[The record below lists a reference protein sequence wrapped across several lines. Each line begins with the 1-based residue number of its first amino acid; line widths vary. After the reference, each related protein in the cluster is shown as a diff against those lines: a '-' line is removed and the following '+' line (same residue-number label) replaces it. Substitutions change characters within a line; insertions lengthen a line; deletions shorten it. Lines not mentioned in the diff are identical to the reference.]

1 MKCKAPLFGFILLM
15 ITGCV
20 VYQPQAIDIP
30 LIHEKNECRIDA
42 GVSFLPSVQ
51 STISYGL
58 TNKIVLQGYGNY
70 GNDQKYYLQA
80 AAGVYQQKKDNRV
93 MEIYGGFGYG
103 YGDAYSDA
111 PAGNLVGNYQL
122 YFTQLN
128 YGKIATATSN
138 FETGIGI
145 KLGYLHSALQDRNY
159 YSLSYPGPY
168 DIYYDESILVEPGGF
183 IRMGGENLRFG
194 IKLGGTYIYKFTNQ
208 DKYLPYMYFNLGL
221 SLNYRF

>member
-1 MKCKAPLFGFILLM
+1 MKCKTPLIGLISVM
-15 ITGCV
+15 MTGCV

-42 GVSFLPSVQ
+42 GASFLPSVQ

-58 TNKIVLQGYGNY
+58 TDRIALQGYGSY

-80 AAGVYQQKKDNRV
+80 AAGVYQQKRDNRV

-103 YGDAYSDA
+103 YGDAYNDA
-111 PAGNLVGNYQL
+111 TAGNLVGNYQL

-128 YGKIATATSN
+128 YGKIANATSN
-138 FETGIGI
+138 LETGIGI
-145 KLGYLHSALQDRNY
+145 KLGYLHSAMQDRNY
-159 YSLSYPGPY
+159 YSLSFPGPY
-168 DIYYDESILVEPGGF
+168 DKYYDESILVEPGGF

-194 IKLGGTYIYKFTNQ
+194 IKLGGTYICKFTNQ